1 MTRGPAAAPESLP
14 DVSPEERR
22 SSYVFDLPPERIA
35 QHPEPRRDHARMMVI
50 SRTGPERVHAV
61 FHQLP
66 AFLTP
71 GDLLVLNDTRVI
83 PARLFGRRQGGT
95 AVIEVLLLRKLE
107 ANFWKAMVRPGRKVP
122 RGKEIRFDEDGCA
135 VVIAH
140 EPDGTRILRFD
151 LRDPMEMFLA
161 KHGITPLPPYIHR
174 EGDAEE
180 SFHRERYQTVYAR
193 VPGSAAAPTA
203 GLHFTPDVMGA
214 LAERGVEIA
223 RLTLHVGMGTFRPV
237 ETEDV
242 NLHRMDAEYFELGP
256 EDADRIRSAR
266 ESGRRVIAVG
276 TTATRTLETV
286 ALRHDGAVVPD
297 TGFTDLFIRPG
308 FRFQVVGGLLTNFH
322 LPGSTLLMLVSAL
335 AGRERVMDHYDEAV
349 RRGYRFFSY
358 GDCMLVL

>member
-1 MTRGPAAAPESLP
+1 MIRASSPEPELPA
-14 DVSPEERR
+14 DVPPEERR
-22 SSYVFDLPPERIA
+22 SAYLYDLPPERIA
-35 QHPEPRRDHARMMVI
+35 QHPEPHRDHARMMVI
-50 SRTGPERVHAV
+50 SRTGPDRVHAV

-66 AFLTP
+66 AFLAP

-95 AVIEVLLLRKLE
+95 AAIEVLLLRNLE

-122 RGKEIRFDEDGCA
+122 RGRGILFGEDGSA

-151 LRDPMEMFLA
+151 IRMPMEAFLA
-161 KHGITPLPPYIHR
+161 KHGITPLPPYIR
-174 EGDAEE
+174 RDGDAEE
-180 SFHRERYQTVYAR
+180 AFHRERYQTVYAR

-203 GLHFTPDVMGA
+203 GLHFTPDVLDA
-214 LAERGVEIA
+214 LAARGVETA

-242 NLHRMDAEYFELGP
+242 KLHRMDAESFALGP
-256 EDADRIRSAR
+256 QDAARIRSAR
-266 ESGRRVIAVG
+266 EAGRRVIAVG
-276 TTATRTLETV
+276 TTATRALESL

-297 TGFTDLFIRPG
+297 AGFTDLFIRPG

-335 AGRERVMDHYDEAV
+335 AGRERVLEHYREAV
-349 RRGYRFFSY
+349 RLGYRFFSY